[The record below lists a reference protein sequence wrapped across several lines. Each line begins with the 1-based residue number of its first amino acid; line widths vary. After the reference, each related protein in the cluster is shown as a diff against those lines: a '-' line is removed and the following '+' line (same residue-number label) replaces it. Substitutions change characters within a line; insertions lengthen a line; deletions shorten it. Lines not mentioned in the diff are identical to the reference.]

1 MQTDDQKC
9 DVFVIVKKMVK
20 TNQGII
26 GEQCIRND
34 DGVLAVT
41 YEDKKMAWKSYHEK
55 LFNTGFVW
63 DRNILSQVNTVSSVP
78 HFIDNGM
85 IRESNSQMRNRKLVA
100 VLEIM
105 KTTGEAGVDMTTDL
119 VNQIVV
125 EGVVPA
131 EWELSTIVNCYKG
144 EGDSLERGN

>member
-1 MQTDDQKC
+1 MMMVCWQSLMKIRKWHGK
-9 DVFVIVKKMVK
+9 VIM
-20 TNQGII
+20 
-26 GEQCIRND
+26 R
-34 DGVLAVT
+34 
-41 YEDKKMAWKSYHEK
+41 SF
-55 LFNTGFVW
+55 FNTGFVW